1 MKQRA
6 STVKKAAVE
15 IFSIVLGVMLALGVS
30 EWQED
35 RDRQKQAMVAMD
47 NIKRELRWNL
57 DLLTRV
63 HENNSATVAAM
74 DVQDEDTGD
83 SDENSTII
91 PALQLRETAYQTL
104 LSTGIANY
112 VEYKVIL
119 SLSETYSMQSVYK
132 QIGRQLSEAA
142 MNMAA
147 YATVAGTSIDN
158 EKFQEQ
164 FRVYFE
170 QLLLGETQLLKYYA
184 SSIETLEEVH

>member
-1 MKQRA
+1 MKQRG

-35 RDRQKQAMVAMD
+35 RDRQKQAMVALD

-57 DLLTRV
+57 DLLTQI
-63 HENNSATVAAM
+63 HENNSATIAAM

-83 SDENSTII
+83 SDENRTII
-91 PALQLRETAYQTL
+91 PGLQLRETAYQTL

-112 VEYKVIL
+112 VEYKLIL

-142 MNMAA
+142 MSMAA

-158 EKFQEQ
+158 ENFQEQ
-164 FRVYFE
+164 FRVYFD

-184 SSIETLEEVH
+184 SSIETLEKVH